1 MSSSAEPVCNNGV
14 CVSVSLCGGGTPPA
28 IRATTAP
35 VRLERSGDATTIRPE
50 QAQDSLRMNLRVAD
64 NMVSGTASGEFVDP
78 ALQLTLVIA

>member
-1 MSSSAEPVCNNGV
+1 M
-14 CVSVSLCGGGTPPA
+14 
-28 IRATTAP
+28 
-35 VRLERSGDATTIRPE
+35 TILPK